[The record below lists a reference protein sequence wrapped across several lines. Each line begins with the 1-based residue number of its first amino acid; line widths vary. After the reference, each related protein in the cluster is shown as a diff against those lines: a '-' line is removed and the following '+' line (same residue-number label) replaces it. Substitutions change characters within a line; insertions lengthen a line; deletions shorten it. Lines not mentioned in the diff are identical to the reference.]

1 MVLNVLQAALQLSW
15 NLATFRLFQSHT
27 FFFSILTANREIII

>member
-27 FFFSILTANREIII
+27 FFSILTANREIII